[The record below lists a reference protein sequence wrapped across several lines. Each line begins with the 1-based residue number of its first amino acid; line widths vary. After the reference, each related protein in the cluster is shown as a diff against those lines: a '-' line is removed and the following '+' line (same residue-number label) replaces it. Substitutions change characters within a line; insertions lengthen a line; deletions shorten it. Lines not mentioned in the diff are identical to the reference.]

1 MQLDTDALYKAA
13 NVDAKAPL
21 LVGGGSG
28 TREKWRC
35 GHDESNRYIG
45 I

>member
-21 LVGGGSG
+21 LLAVDPG
-28 TREKWRC
+28 REKTWRC